1 MIEEVERMRNSG
13 RPVLVGTSSVEIS
26 ELLSRLLKLRHIPH
40 QVLNAKLHQKEAD
53 IVAQAGKS
61 TPGIVKIK
69 DENGQVREEERLLG
83 AVTIATNM
91 AGRGTDIK
99 LTDEVRAAGG
109 LASSAPS
116 DTTAVVSIAS
126 FVVVQVVKVTS
137 EAPSSTFRSKTN
149 SCVFS
154 PPNALL
160 VSWTSSVSRTAR

>member
-1 MIEEVERMRNSG
+1 M
-13 RPVLVGTSSVEIS
+13 
-26 ELLSRLLKLRHIPH
+26 
-40 QVLNAKLHQKEAD
+40 LNAKLHQKEAD

-109 LASSAPS
+109 LAIIGTGAP
-116 DTTAVVSIAS
+116 TTAVVSIAS